1 MSVGI
6 RRQRVGTVVGDG
18 NDKTIVV
25 SVAWRQRHRVY
36 MKHVRRVTKL
46 MAHDTENIAKN
57 GDKVR
62 VEETR
67 PLSKRKRWRL
77 VEIIERADLLP
88 ISPKD
93 ADVTLDAY
101 ERTGASE
108 SVAEGEASGATT
120 NMEKA
125 EPNDS
130 TSNKT

>member
-6 RRQRVGTVVGDG
+6 RRQRVGTVIGDS

-25 SVAWRQRHRVY
+25 SVAWRQRHRLY
-36 MKHVRRVTKL
+36 MKHVRRVTRL
-46 MAHDTENIAKN
+46 MAHDKENIAKN

-77 VEIIERADLLP
+77 IEIIERADMLP
-88 ISPKD
+88 NVPKN
-93 ADVTLDAY
+93 ADTSLDAG
-101 ERTGASE
+101 ERSIASE
-108 SVAEGEASGATT
+108 SVAEGEASGPTK

-130 TSNKT
+130 TSNQT